1 MEIEP
6 QILSQMLIYVAW
18 VEAKSFTALLPFFPD
33 IKEQWGKLLLGLQK
47 KGISTRTCSSQ
58 PEQLPKI
65 ESVLKTKI
73 CQMARNQALTNVNKI
88 DF

>member
-33 IKEQWGKLLLGLQK
+33 IKER
-47 KGISTRTCSSQ
+47 S
-58 PEQLPKI
+58 
-65 ESVLKTKI
+65 
-73 CQMARNQALTNVNKI
+73 
-88 DF
+88 